1 MTAKILSTVVLHEG
15 FCKLLRLR
23 LRLNGSEFDREVED
37 HGRAV
42 AVLPYD
48 PESGAVL
55 LVRLLRAPPLLTAG
69 VPELL
74 EAPAGL
80 IGDESADDAA
90 RRELHEE
97 VGLRV
102 SDLEPMGSVWTM
114 PGISTER
121 MELYLARYSGG
132 DRIAVGGGLADEH
145 ENITVVEMRLAEL
158 WAQVLDGQI
167 ADMKTL
173 TLVYMLHH
181 RHPELFADRG

>member
-1 MTAKILSTVVLHEG
+1 MTAKILSTVTLYEG

-23 LRLNGSEFDREVED
+23 VRLNGSEFDREVED

-42 AVLPYD
+42 AILPYD
-48 PESGAVL
+48 PTGGTAL
-55 LVRLLRAPPLLTAG
+55 LVRLLRAPALLTAG

-80 IGDESADDAA
+80 MGQDSPDDAA

-97 VGLRV
+97 VGLQV
-102 SDLEPMGSVWTM
+102 TDLEPMGPVWTM

-121 MELYLARYSGG
+121 MDLFLARYSAS
-132 DRIAVGGGLADEH
+132 DRVGVGGGIADEH
-145 ENITVVEMRLAEL
+145 ENITVVEIPLAEL
-158 WAQVLDGQI
+158 WAKAVQGQI

-173 TLVYMLHH
+173 MLIYMLRH
-181 RHPELFADRG
+181 RHPEVFADKG

>member
-1 MTAKILSTVVLHEG
+1 MTAKILSTVTLHEG

-23 LRLNGSEFDREVED
+23 VRLDGSEFDREVED

-42 AVLPYD
+42 AILPYD
-48 PESGAVL
+48 PASGTVL

-69 VPELL
+69 IAELL
-74 EAPAGL
+74 EVPAGL
-80 IGDESADDAA
+80 MGEDSADDAA

-102 SDLEPMGSVWTM
+102 TNLEPMGSVWTM

-121 MELYLARYSGG
+121 MDLYLARYSAR
-132 DRIAVGGGLADEH
+132 DRIATGGGLADEH
-145 ENITVVEMRLAEL
+145 ENITVVEMPLAGL
-158 WAQVLDGQI
+158 WAKALQGEI

-173 TLVYMLHH
+173 TLTYMLRH
-181 RHPELFADRG
+181 RHPELFTERS

>member
-23 LRLNGSEFDREVED
+23 LRHNDSEFDREVED

-48 PESGAVL
+48 PESGTVL

-80 IGDESADDAA
+80 MGDDSADDAV

-102 SDLEPMGSVWTM
+102 TDLERMGSAWTM

-121 MELYLARYSGG
+121 MDLYLARYSAG
-132 DRIAVGGGLADEH
+132 DRVGIGGGVADEH
-145 ENITVVEMRLAEL
+145 ENITVVEMPLAEL
-158 WAQVLDGQI
+158 WAKALHGQI
-167 ADMKTL
+167 ADMKTVTL
-173 TLVYMLHH
+173 TYMLHH
-181 RHPELFADRG
+181 RHPELFAD